1 MPGPKLN
8 KRKAVTLLEQ
18 ARLHAERGEWR
29 EAEALAAQVRASGFT
44 EAATFVVLGEALRQL
59 GRRDEARQVLEE
71 GLAAHPQDAELE
83 SRLGR
88 VFLDLDDGER
98 ACELFQRARTKL
110 SRDPQLLTSYAAA
123 LLRVGRAEEAEAQLA
138 RALLVG
144 GGADTRLVLAL
155 VKTRR
160 GQLDEADRLAAQ
172 LEGLPDEELVWQA
185 RALRAELRLMRGDAK
200 GALEAW
206 RRIEAAGRLEPWRL
220 SSMAWA
226 AELAGERP
234 VAEALIER
242 RLAQGPTAEDLMLFA
257 QVANLRREPRQAL
270 ELLARAEGLVR
281 APVAGW
287 SFEVLATRGRA
298 LRLEGRTDEAQ
309 RVLLE
314 AEALPEGT
322 LPRFGAGPQVDLG
335 HVAAERGDFEEADR
349 RFRRALE
356 LDPDEP
362 EAKRALELTSRR
374 LGWREALEASA
385 EAKVDA
391 ARAEAEALRRR
402 HLARETEIERLK
414 REIERLKAE
423 RSSAEQEAEA
433 AEAER
438 RRLEAEGRTKV
449 RRELE
454 EREQE
459 IEAKA
464 LENLERVFGTGR
476 DACPERLWQMLLVAE
491 RTFQKALYTELPAA
505 AVAVLF
511 SGAFERSLVEVIV
524 TTFDRWL
531 DREGLRARF
540 LEDGVRER
548 RGARVEYFDRF
559 FESLDREQ
567 SARPPSLGEVSRV
580 LERRH
585 ESYLAVFER
594 FLGASFA
601 LSPAFWDEFAQFV
614 TWSKETLR
622 DPVAHGH
629 IEIDWDG
636 LKQFRE
642 RLLFS
647 FGGQPSGALP
657 QLMKARKK

>member
-8 KRKAVTLLEQ
+8 KRKAITQLEQ
-18 ARLHAERGEWR
+18 ARLHVERGEWAQ
-29 EAEALAAQVRASGFT
+29 AEQLARPVLTSGLKDPAVFI
-44 EAATFVVLGEALRQL
+44 VLGEALRQL
-59 GRRDEARQVLEE
+59 SRRDEARQVLEQ
-71 GLAAHPQDAELE
+71 GLAALPGDPELE
-83 SRLGR
+83 GRLGR
-88 VFLDLDDGER
+88 VFLDLDDAAR

-110 SRDPQLLTSYAAA
+110 TRDPQLLTSFAAA
-123 LLRVGRAEEAEAQLA
+123 LLRLGRAEEAEAQLA

-155 VKTRR
+155 VKLRR
-160 GQLDEADRLAAQ
+160 GQLDEADRIAAQ
-172 LEGLPDEELVWQA
+172 LEGQDAVEIVWQA
-185 RALRAELRLMRGDAK
+185 RALRAEVRLMRGDAA

-206 RRIEAAGRLEPWRL
+206 RRIETAGRLEVWQV

-226 AELAGERP
+226 AELAGDRAL
-234 VAEALIER
+234 AETLITR
-242 RLAQGPTAEDLMLFA
+242 RLSQGPAAEDLMLFA
-257 QVANLRREPRQAL
+257 QIANLRREPARAL
-270 ELLARAEGLVR
+270 EFLTRACALAT

-287 SFEVLATRGRA
+287 DFEVLATKGRA
-298 LRLEGRTDEAQ
+298 LRLVGNAQEAE
-309 RVLLE
+309 RVLAE
-314 AEALPEGT
+314 AAALPEGQ

-335 HVAAERGDFEEADR
+335 HLAAERGDFEVAEQ

-374 LGWREALEASA
+374 LGWKDALEASA

-414 REIERLKAE
+414 REIDRLKAE
-423 RSSAEQEAEA
+423 RTSAEREAQA

-438 RRLEAEGRTKV
+438 RRLEEEGRTRL
-449 RRELE
+449 RRELDQ
-454 EREQE
+454 REQE
-459 IEAKA
+459 IDAKA
-464 LENLERVFGTGR
+464 QENLERVFGAGR

-491 RTFQKALYTELPAA
+491 RTYQKALYTELPAA

-531 DREGLRARF
+531 DREDLRERF

-559 FESLDREQ
+559 FEALDREL

-585 ESYLAVFER
+585 ESYLAVFDR
-594 FLGASFA
+594 FLASSFELA
-601 LSPAFWDEFAQFV
+601 PAFWDEFARFV